1 MTIYYALSN
10 GGFYDNNLHSP
21 SQIPI
26 DAIEIS
32 IEQHGMLLKGLNSG
46 GTINLDENNQLAII
60 PRSAADTVILQ
71 ATDVRAKRTSLL
83 KDSDWT
89 QLPDIPQ
96 TIKDTWATYRQ
107 ALRDLP
113 QQSGFPNNITWP
125 TAPQ

>member
-1 MTIYYALSN
+1 MTIYYAPSN
-10 GGFYDNNLHSP
+10 GGFYDNNLHGL

-32 IEQHGMLLKGLNSG
+32 IEQHSMLLKGLNSG
-46 GTINLDENNQLAII
+46 GTISLDENNQLIII
-60 PRSAADTVILQ
+60 PRSAEDTAVLQ
-71 ATDVRAKRTSLL
+71 AINIRAKRNQIL

-96 TIKDTWATYRQ
+96 AIRDIWAAYRQ
-107 ALRDLP
+107 LLRDLP
-113 QQSGFPNNITWP
+113 QQSSFPNDIIWP

>member
-1 MTIYYALSN
+1 MTIYYAPSN
-10 GGFYDNNLHSP
+10 GGFYDNNLHGL

-32 IEQHGMLLKGLNSG
+32 IEQHSMLLKGLNSG
-46 GTINLDENNQLAII
+46 GTISLDENNQLIII
-60 PRSAADTVILQ
+60 PRSAADTIILR

-96 TIKDTWATYRQ
+96 NIKNAWATYRQ

-113 QQSGFPNNITWP
+113 QQSGFPSDIIWP

>member
-1 MTIYYALSN
+1 MTIYYAPSN
-10 GGFYDNNLHSP
+10 NGFYDNKLHGSN
-21 SQIPI
+21 QIPT

-32 IEQHGMLLKGLNSG
+32 VEQHSMLLYGLNSG
-46 GTINLDENNQLAII
+46 GTINLDNNGQLIVI
-60 PRSAADTVILQ
+60 PRSAEDTAVLQ
-71 ATDVRAKRTSLL
+71 AINIRAKRNQIL

-96 TIKDTWATYRQ
+96 AIRDTWAAYRQ
-107 ALRDLP
+107 LLRDLP

>member
-1 MTIYYALSN
+1 MTIYYAPSN
-10 GGFYDNNLHSP
+10 NGFYDNQLHGP
-21 SQIPI
+21 NQIPT

-32 IEQHGMLLKGLNSG
+32 VEQHSMLLYGLNSG
-46 GTINLDENNQLAII
+46 GTINLDNNGQLIVI
-60 PRSAADTVILQ
+60 PRSAEDTAVLQ
-71 ATDVRAKRTSLL
+71 AINIRAKRNQIL

-96 TIKDTWATYRQ
+96 AIRDTWAAYRQ
-107 ALRDLP
+107 LLRDLP